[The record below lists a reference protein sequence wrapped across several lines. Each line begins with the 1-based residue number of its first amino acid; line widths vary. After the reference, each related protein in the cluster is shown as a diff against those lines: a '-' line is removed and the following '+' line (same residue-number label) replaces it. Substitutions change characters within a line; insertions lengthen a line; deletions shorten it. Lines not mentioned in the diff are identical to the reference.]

1 MADGVKKSHG
11 GLKFF
16 FGWLTGIL
24 TVVLVVG
31 VAAIIVVQMYEPK
44 IATTAEKL
52 LESVASQSATSTIGI
67 TTTVDLKTVESKKE
81 GEDYEAHFGGLASA
95 GVLVDTP
102 ITFVAKIS
110 EDNYNK
116 LQKNVKTGGSADKE
130 LADNYGLKGII
141 YTAIAMSDS
150 TTDGKYIYFNG
161 HDIPWTMNSAGSSSS
176 SSSLASSSAGV

>member
-95 GVLVDTP
+95 GILVDTP

-110 EDNYNK
+110 EDSYNK
-116 LQKNVKTGGSADKE
+116 LQKNVKTGGEAKKN
-130 LADNYGLKGII
+130 LADNYGLKGVI
-141 YTAIAMSDS
+141 YAAVVMSDAS
-150 TTDGKYIYFNG
+150 TDGKYILFNG
-161 HDIPWTMNSAGSSSS
+161 HNIPWTINSTGSSGSSSLIPS
-176 SSSLASSSAGV
+176 STASA